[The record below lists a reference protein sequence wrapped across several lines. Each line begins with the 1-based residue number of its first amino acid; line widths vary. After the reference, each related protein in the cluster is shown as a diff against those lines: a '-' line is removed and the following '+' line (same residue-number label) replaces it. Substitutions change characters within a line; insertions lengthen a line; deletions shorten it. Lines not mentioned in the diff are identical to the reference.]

1 MKLQAASKK
10 EISRIAVGTLVCDVI
25 MVAGLFLLSQF
36 GIGKFDILRILLGAA
51 CGTVVAILNFIIL
64 CLTVQNAVETDS
76 KKKMR
81 QKFQMSYN
89 VRLLLQAVWV
99 VAAYLIPQVHFV
111 AGALPVL
118 FPNVVIFSCKA
129 GASLFPMMKSP
140 LPVKQARQPLSRT
153 SRKIIPAPS
162 KYKSTRF
169 IDFMR

>member
-25 MVAGLFLLSQF
+25 MIAGLFLLSQF

-51 CGTVVAILNFIIL
+51 CGSVVAILNFTIL
-64 CLTVQNAVETDS
+64 CLTVQNAVEIDS

-89 VRLLLQAVWV
+89 VRLIIQAAWV

-111 AGALPVL
+111 AVRCP
-118 FPNVVIFSCKA
+118 FCSPTWSSFSCKA
-129 GASLFPMMKSP
+129 GASSFPTTKSR
-140 LPVKQARQPLSRT
+140 LPARPKETYRSRT
-153 SRKIIPAPS
+153 SRKIIPAPLKCKNCNEVS
-162 KYKSTRF
+162 V
-169 IDFMR
+169 

>member
-25 MVAGLFLLSQF
+25 MIAGLFLLSQF

-51 CGTVVAILNFIIL
+51 CGSVVAILNFTIL
-64 CLTVQNAVETDS
+64 CLTVQNAVEIDS

-89 VRLLLQAVWV
+89 VRLLLQAAWV
-99 VAAYLIPQVHFV
+99 IAAYLIPQVHFV

-118 FPNVVIFSCKA
+118 FPNVVIF
-129 GASLFPMMKSP
+129 FPAKP
-140 LPVKQARQPLSRT
+140 GQARSQR
-153 SRKIIPAPS
+153 RKADCRRGRQEHVLEQDEPEDHPGP
-162 KYKSTRF
+162 F
-169 IDFMR
+169 EV